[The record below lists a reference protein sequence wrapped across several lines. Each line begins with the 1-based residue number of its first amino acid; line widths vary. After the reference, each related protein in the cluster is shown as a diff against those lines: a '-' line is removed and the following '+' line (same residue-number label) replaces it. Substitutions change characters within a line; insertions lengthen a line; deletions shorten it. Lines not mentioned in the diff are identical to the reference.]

1 MSGDGVDLDTLVI
14 RVRADTSGFLAGV
27 GDIRRELDGPL
38 AQGVERA
45 GGSIERALAR
55 ATVTGKFGFEDLR
68 RTALTALA
76 DIAAS
81 AVKADIGALFG
92 GGGGG
97 NGGVGDR
104 GGGSGGAGLL
114 GSLAALVGGI
124 FGGKPG
130 RATGG
135 AMTGGSAYLVGERG
149 PEMFV
154 PTSAGRIETGGGGR
168 AVSVTVNVAAPRE
181 ATAAVMR
188 QTGAQVARAV
198 RQALAR
204 ADA

>member
-1 MSGDGVDLDTLVI
+1 MNGDGTDLDTLVV
-14 RVRADTSGFLAGV
+14 RVRADTSGFMAGI

-38 AQGVERA
+38 AQGVDRA

-55 ATVTGKFGFEDLR
+55 AAITGKFGFEDLR
-68 RTALTALA
+68 KVALTALA
-76 DIAAS
+76 DIAAG
-81 AVKADIGALFG
+81 ALRTDIGALFG
-92 GGGGG
+92 GSSGGSAGGG
-97 NGGVGDR
+97 
-104 GGGSGGAGLL
+104 LI
-114 GSLAALVGGI
+114 GSLAAVVGSL

-135 AMTGGSAYLVGERG
+135 AVTGGSAYLVGERG

-154 PTSAGRIETGGGGR
+154 PTASGRIEPHGR
-168 AVSVTVNVAAPRE
+168 GRGAVMVTVNVAAPRD
-181 ATAAVMR
+181 ASGALMK